1 MSLVKVVVVCALA
14 ALLVSACGIQ
24 PKPEAGS
31 GFATFRKSGDWQARV
46 DNPVRK
52 QVECLKQY
60 KVKYRLYITRKQQ
73 LPAIQLGKAPEGPLM
88 VFYPTAGIAQGL
100 QIMGEEQG
108 AEVIN
113 ATLLYPNEATGKLLN
128 EAEEC
133 ASPS

>member
-14 ALLVSACGIQ
+14 ALFVSACGIQ

-31 GFATFRKSGDWQARV
+31 SFRTLQHSGNYYGRV
-46 DNPVRK
+46 DDPVRK
-52 QVECLKQY
+52 QVKCLKQH
-60 KVKYRLYITRKQQ
+60 KVKYHFYITPKQQ
-73 LPAIQLGKAPEGPLM
+73 LPAIQIDKAPNGPLM

-108 AEVIN
+108 AEIIN
-113 ATLLYPNEATGKLLN
+113 ATLLYPNAATGKLLK

-133 ASPS
+133 ASPN

>member
-14 ALLVSACGIQ
+14 ALFVSACGIQ

-31 GFATFRKSGDWQARV
+31 TLTACKKSGNCQAQV

-52 QVECLKQY
+52 QVKCLKQY
-60 KVKYRLYITRKQQ
+60 KVKYRLYITRKQ

-113 ATLLYPNEATGKLLN
+113 ATLLYPNDATGKLLK

>member
-1 MSLVKVVVVCALA
+1 MSLVKVVVACGLA

-31 GFATFRKSGDWQARV
+31 SLAACKKSGNCQAQV

-52 QVECLKQY
+52 QVKCLKQH
-60 KVKYRLYITRKQQ
+60 KLKYHFYITRGQQ
-73 LPAIQLGKAPEGPLM
+73 LPAIQIEKAPNGPLM
-88 VFYPTAGIAQGL
+88 IFYPTAGIAQGL

-113 ATLLYPNEATGKLLN
+113 ATLLYPNDATGKLLT